1 MSPRHA
7 ATAKPD
13 DDATPT
19 SGAPTVSKKGIT
31 IPWGWIM
38 SLTPTAGLVG
48 ALGHASLFG
57 APPEFSKRLDDH
69 QTQLGDHERRL
80 TELDKG
86 AALDHAAQARM
97 ADDIKRILQILE
109 GRR

>member
-1 MSPRHA
+1 MTPRH
-7 ATAKPD
+7 TTKTD
-13 DDATPT
+13 NDATPT
-19 SGAPTVSKKGIT
+19 SGAPTVNRKGIT

-57 APPEFSKRLDDH
+57 APPEFSKRLDEH

-80 TELDKG
+80 TELDKHE
-86 AALDHAAQARM
+86 AVDRAAQERM
-97 ADDIKRILQILE
+97 AKDVERILQILE

>member
-7 ATAKPD
+7 TKAD
-13 DDATPT
+13 DDTTPT

-57 APPEFSKRLDDH
+57 APPEFAKRLDDH
-69 QTQLGDHERRL
+69 QTQLGNHERRI
-80 TELDKG
+80 TDLDKSEAVARG
-86 AALDHAAQARM
+86 AQERM
-97 ADDIKRILQILE
+97 AKDIERILQILE